1 MFYPEFMKRALLIT
15 AGLFIVGCTSVAP
28 VLSDGPDRVSVD
40 IGDLS
45 QNGVSVTSIT
55 TPAGYQQGD
64 KLVAY
69 EGPGWESDRVAY
81 RLYLDGRNAI
91 DIFGKRQPGLILSTV
106 GRGDDYHAMA
116 DWGMDILKV
125 GNSLGAGGFGVMRD
139 GAAVQIGDA
148 AQYKARV
155 VTDTT
160 DEARVRVT
168 HAMSETCG
176 DDIVADY
183 TIEAGSYLTDVR
195 VTGTCTLPF
204 AAGLV
209 IHPETVRG
217 ELNTTGT
224 WAAVY
229 RYGEQTLVPD
239 DLGTA
244 IFYQPADV
252 SRVSDDDDD
261 SYVAFHAGVSPHYKF
276 AAVWSQEPGAPQN
289 AADFTRWVETTLDHL
304 NEQDDHD
311 R

>member
-1 MFYPEFMKRALLIT
+1 MKRTFLIT
-15 AGLFIVGCTSVAP
+15 ASLFAVACTSSGP
-28 VLSDGPDRVSVD
+28 VLPDGSDRAAVD

-45 QNGVSVTSIT
+45 QDGVSVTSIT

-64 KLVAY
+64 TLVAY
-69 EGPGWESDRVAY
+69 EGPGWESDRVGY
-81 RLYLDGRNAI
+81 RLYLDGRNAV

-139 GAAVQIGDA
+139 GAAVQIGNA
-148 AQYKARV
+148 AQYKADI
-155 VTDTT
+155 VTDTNDRAT
-160 DEARVRVT
+160 LRVT
-168 HAMSETCG
+168 HVTSATCG

-195 VTGTCTLPF
+195 VSGACALPF

-209 IHPETVRG
+209 IHPETIKG
-217 ELNTTGT
+217 ELNTSGA

-244 IFYQPADV
+244 IFYKPADI
-252 SRVSDDDDD
+252 SHVSDDEDD
-261 SYVAFHAGVSPHYKF
+261 SYVAFQAGVSPHYKF

-289 AADFTRWVETTLDHL
+289 AADFARWIETTLAHL